1 MEELPDVILAST
13 SPRRK
18 ELLTLGGVGFTVR
31 TGHVSEEYEPGTP
44 PAEVPEMLARRKALA
59 ARALSGAADII
70 LGADTIVLVE
80 DTILGKP
87 ADTGQ
92 AVEYL
97 RLLSGKVH
105 HVITGVCLVQG
116 ERIDS
121 FSVDTRV
128 FFRELSSQD
137 IDYYVTH
144 YSPLDKAGAY
154 AIQEWIGVRGVERI
168 EGDYFNV
175 VGLPVSEVIARLR
188 TFTGEAGKG

>member
-1 MEELPDVILAST
+1 MENLPDVILAST

-31 TGHVSEEYEPGTP
+31 TGHVSEDYEPGTP
-44 PAEVPEMLARRKALA
+44 PVEVPEMLARRKALA
-59 ARALSGAADII
+59 VRALSGAADFI
-70 LGADTIVLVE
+70 LGADTIVLLE
-80 DTILGKP
+80 GRILGKP
-87 ADTGQ
+87 PDAGQ

-97 RLLSGKVH
+97 RLLSGKAH
-105 HVITGVCLVQG
+105 HVITGVCLIQG
-116 ERIDS
+116 ERIES

-128 FFRELSSQD
+128 FFRELSWQD

-175 VGLPVSEVIARLR
+175 VGLPVSEVIAHLKA
-188 TFTGEAGKG
+188 FASGLGK